1 MISCKT
7 FFQLTVAAL
16 KENLNLQLPLRF
28 YISAM
33 FLFERA
39 FVSEQI
45 AEYRLEISDRFI
57 TKWFCSSGLKQFGKF
72 QYWTILYDFKKTQRL
87 GSFAWEAIVCIT
99 NVRAETFRDDK
110 KYEDKA

>member
-28 YISAM
+28 YISVM
-33 FLFERA
+33 LLFETA

-45 AEYRLEISDRFI
+45 AEYRLEISDRII

-72 QYWTILYDFKKTQRL
+72 PYWTILYEQKTRL
-87 GSFAWEAIVCIT
+87 GSFAWEAIVSTT
-99 NVRAETFRDDK
+99 NVRAETLRDEK

>member
-33 FLFERA
+33 FLFE
-39 FVSEQI
+39 EH
-45 AEYRLEISDRFI
+45 
-57 TKWFCSSGLKQFGKF
+57 SSQNKLQSTG
-72 QYWTILYDFKKTQRL
+72 
-87 GSFAWEAIVCIT
+87 
-99 NVRAETFRDDK
+99 
-110 KYEDKA
+110 